1 MVEFTTLIAWVAM
14 LGIPAL
20 IIGFGAMIN
29 ENKATLVLAF
39 INLITLM
46 GYFMYKGY
54 ISDVFIILTTIILA
68 FIAWFNYKSLLRSD
82 S

>member
-14 LGIPAL
+14 IGIPAL

-46 GYFMYKGY
+46 GFFMYKGY
-54 ISDVFIILTTIILA
+54 ISDFFIILTTIILA

>member
-1 MVEFTTLIAWVAM
+1 MVEFTTLIAWITM

-29 ENKATLVLAF
+29 ENKSTLVLAF
-39 INLITLM
+39 INMITLM

>member
-1 MVEFTTLIAWVAM
+1 MVEFTTLISWVAM